1 MRARTSIQQGFL
13 KSVLMEGLRMRSFGK
28 QVAIGLIA
36 GAWDKLIEVS
46 SKKVV
51 RAGVVGIVSLF
62 TPRATRE
69 VLPEGL

>member
-1 MRARTSIQQGFL
+1 
-13 KSVLMEGLRMRSFGK
+13 MRSFGK